1 MKEVSMQPDKV
12 RRTDPAITAKDIL
25 HREIPG
31 EEKDI
36 CLQFLA
42 FPDSFCV
49 DWFAGAPD
57 VAPSRLISALSF
69 LERRQWIVARP
80 GEKGVY
86 EWTKKL
92 PREEI
97 VGSLPPEQMAGYYR
111 CAADLLQRQVPV
123 TKESLQKAAQL
134 SMLAGLREQDLES
147 VFTAALTEEENHRI
161 SSAIRLYEG
170 LLQCVAD
177 LAQQNGGQLSR
188 PTIAVLIRAVERRA
202 SLSLFHPNLK
212 QINRFLSMAIDR
224 TTQIEDALAQASLHL
239 LIGQNYWMAFQHEK
253 AVAHFDTGWRMIE
266 KGEKNA
272 LYRRGLQL
280 QALSSWIR
288 GELPGAVQAYED
300 SLGELDFV
308 AADDF
313 SQLIALHMALCYTQ
327 VGMPQR
333 GLGISETIYNQAK
346 RNANGPLV
354 SCALATT
361 GIIFLEIRQLKN
373 SRTYFEMAL
382 DVARR
387 ENIPMAEVMAGI
399 GLANIFCLE
408 GNHEQA
414 AEHFKVL
421 WKLRKSSWYHTLNSP
436 HVFETGYMLH
446 RQAVSP
452 VQLDSVVN
460 FLYSLK
466 NEHVNPYLYGIIR
479 HRQIQMLEED
489 KPPAE
494 KIRELLEIEQAIE
507 RSGGTLEL
515 ARIRISLT
523 RLLLQTN
530 NWKQAESYAAKAWE
544 ILKPV
549 ARDVFPRDL
558 MSLAPQDDL
567 LEKDRLFDLVIEMGE
582 ALTSQKQIEQLL
594 SNIISSIS
602 RLTGAERAALFIRGK
617 DAKTLDMA
625 ASRNLTQESL
635 KEEAFRETIERIRA
649 ATQDQSGGSVQYD
662 VSVPGDIH
670 FRRVIITPLP
680 LGRRVIG
687 ALYQDSRFFSLDM
700 SPDRRKL
707 LSALASQIAV
717 SIDRSQAYDEIARL
731 NERLVRENVYYQ
743 EEKEEFRPFGDIIGG
758 SEGIMDI
765 HRLIARVAPT
775 LSTVLISGETGVGK
789 ELIARAIHRES
800 PRHKEPFIR
809 VNCAALPESLID
821 SELFGHERGAFT
833 GAHQARAGRFE
844 LAHNGTIFL
853 DEVSELPPATQ
864 SRLLRILQEKEYQRV
879 GGTKMLHADFRLI
892 TATNKDLQKEVARGR
907 FRDDLYYRLNV
918 FPVKAPPLRDR
929 REDIPLLA
937 MHFLKHF
944 CARYNKCYSGITE
957 TEMEKLKAYSW
968 PGNIRELANMVERA
982 VILGGPRIRFL
993 EMDAGRASGPDADP
1007 DAGDPLTLQEAE
1019 RLQILKALKRTHGQ
1033 VGGKDGAAVRLGLK
1047 RTTLINRMKKLGIKL
1062 ERSPAQAGR

>member
-1 MKEVSMQPDKV
+1 MPPNPQKKASRIK
-12 RRTDPAITAKDIL
+12 A
-25 HREIPG
+25 
-31 EEKDI
+31 
-36 CLQFLA
+36 
-42 FPDSFCV
+42 S
-49 DWFAGAPD
+49 
-57 VAPSRLISALSF
+57 PSRLISALAF
-69 LERRQWIVARP
+69 FERREWIVPRP

-86 EWTKKL
+86 EWTNKL

-97 VGSLPPEQMAGYYR
+97 VGDLPPGRMAGYYR
-111 CAADLLQRQVPV
+111 LAADLMQRQVHA
-123 TKESLQKAAQL
+123 TQETLLNAAHL
-134 SMLAGLREQDLES
+134 AMLAGLREQDLET
-147 VFTAALTEEENHRI
+147 VLTAALAEEKNHRI
-161 SSAIRLYEG
+161 SGAIHLYEG
-170 LLQCVAD
+170 LLECIAD
-177 LAQQNGGQLSR
+177 LAQQNGGRLSR
-188 PTIAVLIRAVERRA
+188 SIVAILIKAAERRA

-212 QINRFLSMAIDR
+212 QINHFLSMALDKATR
-224 TTQIEDALAQASLHL
+224 IEDALAQASLHL

-253 AVAHFDTGWRMIE
+253 AVAHFDTGWRMIG

-300 SLGELDFV
+300 SLGELDSV

-333 GLGISETIYNQAK
+333 GLGISESIHNQAK

-354 SCALATT
+354 SCALAAT
-361 GIIFLEIRQLKN
+361 GIIFLEIRQIKN

-408 GNHEQA
+408 GDYDQA

-436 HVFETGYMLH
+436 HVFETGYLLH
-446 RQAVSP
+446 RKALSP
-452 VQLDSVVN
+452 VQLDSVIN

-466 NEHVNPYLYGIIR
+466 KEHVNPYLYGIIR
-479 HRQIQMLEED
+479 HRQIQMLEEEQ
-489 KPPAE
+489 PAAE

-507 RSGGTLEL
+507 RSGGILEL
-515 ARIRISLT
+515 AKIRISLT
-523 RLLLQTN
+523 RLFLQTN
-530 NWKQAESYAAKAWE
+530 NWKQAETYAEKAWE
-544 ILKPV
+544 ILKPF

-558 MSLAPQDDL
+558 LSLAPQDDL

-582 ALTSQKQIEQLL
+582 ALTNQKQIEQLL
-594 SNIISSIS
+594 SNIISAIS
-602 RLTGAERAALFIRGK
+602 RLTGAERAALFIQGK
-617 DAKTLDMA
+617 DAKNMQMA
-625 ASRNLTQESL
+625 ASRNLTRESL
-635 KEEAFRETIERIRA
+635 QEETFRETIERIRA
-649 ATQDQSGGSVQYD
+649 ATRDQGGGSVQYD

-670 FRRVIITPLP
+670 FRRVIITPLL
-680 LGRRVIG
+680 LGKRVVG
-687 ALYQDSRFFSLDM
+687 ALYQDSRFFPLDLN
-700 SPDRRKL
+700 PDRRKL

-731 NERLVRENVYYQ
+731 NERLMQENVYYR
-743 EEKEEFRPFGDIIGG
+743 EEKEEFRPFGDIIGA
-758 SEGIMDI
+758 SEGVTAI

-775 LSTVLISGETGVGK
+775 LSTVLITGETGVGK

-800 PRHKEPFIR
+800 PRHREPFIR
-809 VNCAALPESLID
+809 VNCAALPDGLID

-833 GAHQARAGRFE
+833 GAYQTRAGRFE

-864 SRLLRILQEKEYQRV
+864 SRLLRILQEKEFQRV
-879 GGTKMLHADFRLI
+879 GGTKLMHSDFRLI
-892 TATNKDLQKEVARGR
+892 TATNKDLHQEVAKGR

-918 FPVKAPPLRDR
+918 FPIAMPPLRER

-937 MHFLKHF
+937 MHFLQQF
-944 CARYNKCYSGITE
+944 CAQYNKRYSGITE
-957 TEMEKLKAYSW
+957 MEMEKLKAYSW

-982 VILGGPRIRFL
+982 VILGGPRIRFVEL
-993 EMDAGRASGPDADP
+993 DAGRSAEPL
-1007 DAGDPLTLQEAE
+1007 AGDPITLREAE
-1019 RLQILKALKRTHGQ
+1019 RLQILKALKRTNGQ
-1033 VGGKDGAAVRLGLK
+1033 VGGKDGAAVLLGLK

-1062 ERSPAQAGR
+1062 ERSLMEAG